1 MSFREGRGQLMIF
14 SAVLT
19 ILWNLCASASVQWEN
34 HTVLQYS
41 RICSSSPTLF
51 FLRTHTKCRHCWAFL
66 MTAVVFSP
74 QERSTEMVVPSRVKL
89 WTLST
94 HLSFMKRGS
103 VRRLSKMI
111 SLVFLVFKIRL

>member
-41 RICSSSPTLF
+41 RMLCTVDL
-51 FLRTHTKCRHCWAFL
+51 
-66 MTAVVFSP
+66 
-74 QERSTEMVVPSRVKL
+74 
-89 WTLST
+89 
-94 HLSFMKRGS
+94 
-103 VRRLSKMI
+103 
-111 SLVFLVFKIRL
+111 